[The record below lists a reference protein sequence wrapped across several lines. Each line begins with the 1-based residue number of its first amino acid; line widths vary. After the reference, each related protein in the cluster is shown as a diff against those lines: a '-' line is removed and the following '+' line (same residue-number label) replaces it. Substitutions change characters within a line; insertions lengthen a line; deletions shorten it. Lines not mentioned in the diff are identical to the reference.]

1 MEEMNRKDTEVR
13 KEFCKVLAIGGLNLI
28 APIGQ
33 LSEKGM
39 PPGYIYTELDDTPP
53 EYHVTLNEL
62 VSPYTFKPMVESVYN
77 LPDTDSD
84 GDIRVTKD
92 GKLFMCMGD
101 KTWIFLSSA
110 G

>member
-1 MEEMNRKDTEVR
+1 MEDQEKQ

-33 LSEKGM
+33 ISEKGL
-39 PPGYIYTELDDTPP
+39 PPGYIYTELDETPE
-53 EYHVTLNEL
+53 EYQIPLNKL
-62 VSPYTFKPMVESVYN
+62 IAPYTFKPMVETVYN
-77 LPDTDSD
+77 LPEGGSD
-84 GDIRVTKD
+84 GDVRVTKD

-101 KTWIFLSSA
+101 KTWIFISSA